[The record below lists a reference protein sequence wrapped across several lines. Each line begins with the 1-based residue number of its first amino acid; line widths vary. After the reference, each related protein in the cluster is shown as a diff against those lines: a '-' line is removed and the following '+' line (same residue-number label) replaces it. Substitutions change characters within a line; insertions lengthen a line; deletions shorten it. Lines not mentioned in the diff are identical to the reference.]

1 MEENVTM
8 VLRDSKTGSAE
19 LPGRP
24 DSRKSKFSVKL
35 ESKAELDT
43 VQYTKMLE
51 KKGSRMTA
59 LNYLLQV
66 PKLKKRHL
74 LQS

>member
-19 LPGRP
+19 LPGRS

-35 ESKAELDT
+35 ESVTELDT
-43 VQYTKMLE
+43 VQCPKMLE
-51 KKGSRMTA
+51 KKAVG
-59 LNYLLQV
+59 
-66 PKLKKRHL
+66 
-74 LQS
+74 

>member
-19 LPGRP
+19 LPGRS

-43 VQYTKMLE
+43 VQCPKMLE
-51 KKGSRMTA
+51 KKR
-59 LNYLLQV
+59 
-66 PKLKKRHL
+66 
-74 LQS
+74 QSSDCP